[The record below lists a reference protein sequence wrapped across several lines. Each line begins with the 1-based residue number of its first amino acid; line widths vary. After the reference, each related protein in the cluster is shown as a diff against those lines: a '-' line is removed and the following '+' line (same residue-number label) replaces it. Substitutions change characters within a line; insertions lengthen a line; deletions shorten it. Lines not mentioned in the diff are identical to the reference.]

1 MHWHSEF
8 EINFVR
14 EGFAEFNCGDEKF
27 VSSAGDIIVI
37 QPNVMHSVYPCP
49 DAHQVYDTLVFSHEI
64 FGRSETDRYIN
75 ECIKPLMNGSM
86 RIPMHIT
93 AAHHYYHELE
103 MMMENIFACAKG
115 DAPQLDML
123 MRSELLRFFWLLETE
138 SEVDADFH
146 EPSEVIRP
154 ALEYISIH
162 FPGEHHD
169 TPACG
174 GGASERKLLY
184 EPVSEIC
191 GIQRH
196 RIHFPLP
203 HQPGVQ
209 ASDQHKRERPGNCF
223 RLRIPEYLQL
233 QPAVPQSRRMFT
245 HGVPPEDE
253 KCRIKST
260 VSKKAYHIHWYA
272 FCMVYCVESLLQSVT
287 LPEKSAYSTD
297 RYQSPP
303 APQMLSAILPLLLG
317 VSRISLLPFFS
328 RICTNPA

>member
-1 MHWHSEF
+1 MNYRENRVHSSKVKPFSYYQCLIPDEFAYAPMHWHSEF

-123 MRSELLRFFWLLETE
+123 MRSE
-138 SEVDADFH
+138 
-146 EPSEVIRP
+146 
-154 ALEYISIH
+154 
-162 FPGEHHD
+162 
-169 TPACG
+169 
-174 GGASERKLLY
+174 
-184 EPVSEIC
+184 
-191 GIQRH
+191 
-196 RIHFPLP
+196 
-203 HQPGVQ
+203 
-209 ASDQHKRERPGNCF
+209 
-223 RLRIPEYLQL
+223 
-233 QPAVPQSRRMFT
+233 
-245 HGVPPEDE
+245 
-253 KCRIKST
+253 
-260 VSKKAYHIHWYA
+260 
-272 FCMVYCVESLLQSVT
+272 
-287 LPEKSAYSTD
+287 
-297 RYQSPP
+297 
-303 APQMLSAILPLLLG
+303 
-317 VSRISLLPFFS
+317 
-328 RICTNPA
+328 

>member
-1 MHWHSEF
+1 MNYRENRVHSSKVKPFSYYQCLIPDEFAYAPMHWHSEF

-162 FPGEHHD
+162 FRENITIRQLAAVVHLSESYFMNQFQKYVGFSAIEYISHFRINQ
-169 TPACG
+169 ACKRLTSTKESVLEIAFDCG
-174 GGASERKLLY
+174 SRNISNFNRQFRKVAGCS
-184 EPVSEIC
+184 PT
-191 GIQRH
+191 
-196 RIHFPLP
+196 
-203 HQPGVQ
+203 
-209 ASDQHKRERPGNCF
+209 
-223 RLRIPEYLQL
+223 EY
-233 QPAVPQSRRMFT
+233 RRKM
-245 HGVPPEDE
+245 
-253 KCRIKST
+253 
-260 VSKKAYHIHWYA
+260 
-272 FCMVYCVESLLQSVT
+272 
-287 LPEKSAYSTD
+287 KSAE
-297 RYQSPP
+297 
-303 APQMLSAILPLLLG
+303 
-317 VSRISLLPFFS
+317 
-328 RICTNPA
+328 